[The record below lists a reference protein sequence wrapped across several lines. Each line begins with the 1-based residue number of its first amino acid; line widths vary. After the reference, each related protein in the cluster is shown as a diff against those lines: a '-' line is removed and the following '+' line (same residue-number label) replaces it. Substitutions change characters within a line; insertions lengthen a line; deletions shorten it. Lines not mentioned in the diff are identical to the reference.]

1 MLKHLVWPAAFKRRG
16 AQLGWWM
23 LAVLVSLTIFRQ
35 LGPYVKASLC
45 VIALVWALLV
55 FVPPSYVSRLMA
67 TLRGTK
73 HEEPQ
78 SSEHARVVDRGYP
91 MTLKLVAAGL
101 AALSLWVVIQGV
113 KLTLASHPWVVLLNA
128 AVVIAAAGAY
138 IYDVPTRPRGRKTTS
153 GRRRLPKKRSVPN
166 TIESLTASAMDASL
180 RQYAERQQAELAERR
195 DRARLLE

>member
-1 MLKHLVWPAAFKRRG
+1 MLT
-16 AQLGWWM
+16 
-23 LAVLVSLTIFRQ
+23 VLVSLTVFRQ

-45 VIALVWALLV
+45 VVALVWALLV

-67 TLRGTK
+67 TLRGTEYK
-73 HEEPQ
+73 EPQ
-78 SSEHARVVDRGYP
+78 SSEHARVVDRDYP
-91 MTLKLVAAGL
+91 MTLKLVTAGL

-113 KLTLASHPWVVLLNA
+113 KLTLSSHPWVVLLNA

-153 GRRRLPKKRSVPN
+153 GRRHLPKRSAPN